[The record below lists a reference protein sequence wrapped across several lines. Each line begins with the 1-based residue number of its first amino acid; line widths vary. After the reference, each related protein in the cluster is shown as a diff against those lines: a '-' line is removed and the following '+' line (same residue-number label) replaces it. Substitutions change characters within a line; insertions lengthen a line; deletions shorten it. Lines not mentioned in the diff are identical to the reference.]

1 MSQMSRRNLIRLL
14 AIFTVTQIPV
24 IAEAASGPSLI
35 CSRVGQTIIWR
46 NRKYT
51 CIRVG
56 KKLMWD
62 KGFPLAPA
70 SPSPSPTPRQ
80 PVQNGPT
87 TIYSPPPQEFKVLKS
102 ADLKIN
108 EPKSVLNPSL
118 SEPSRGYILIRR
130 ESSILA
136 FTNRCT
142 HEGQEVEVS
151 SGQLVC
157 FRHLSYFD
165 SGDGHVLSGPATRTL
180 SQFATTE
187 HDGYV
192 FVIDTP

>member
-1 MSQMSRRNLIRLL
+1 MAQMSRRNLIRLL
-14 AIFTVTQIPV
+14 ATVSIAQIPL
-24 IAEAASGPSLI
+24 IAEAAAVPSI
-35 CSRVGQTIIWR
+35 TCSRVGQTIIWR

-56 KKLMWD
+56 KKLIWD

-70 SPSPSPTPRQ
+70 SPSPSATPRQ
-80 PVQNGPT
+80 PIQNGPIA
-87 TIYSPPPQEFKVLKS
+87 IYSPPPQEFRVLKS

-142 HEGQEVEVS
+142 HEGQEVEVI

-157 FRHLSYFD
+157 LRHLSYFD

-180 SQFATTE
+180 IQFTTTE

>member
-1 MSQMSRRNLIRLL
+1 MAQISRRNLIRLL
-14 AIFTVTQIPV
+14 TIFSVAQIPFV
-24 IAEAASGPSLI
+24 AEAAAGPSVI

-51 CIRVG
+51 CIRAG
-56 KKLMWD
+56 KKLVWD
-62 KGFPLAPA
+62 KGVPVTLASS
-70 SPSPSPTPRQ
+70 SPSATPQ
-80 PVQNGPT
+80 QSVQNLPT
-87 TIYSPPPQEFKVLKS
+87 TMYTPPPQEFRVLRS
-102 ADLKIN
+102 SELRMN

-130 ESSILA
+130 DNSILA

-165 SGDGHVLSGPATRTL
+165 SEDGHVLSGPATRTL
-180 SQFATTE
+180 RQFATTE

>member
-1 MSQMSRRNLIRLL
+1 MAQMSRRNLIRLL
-14 AIFTVTQIPV
+14 AVFTVTQIPL

-51 CIRVG
+51 CIRNG
-56 KKLMWD
+56 KKLIWD
-62 KGFPLAPA
+62 KGLPLATA
-70 SPSPSPTPRQ
+70 SPSSSPTPQQ
-80 PVQNGPT
+80 PIQSGPT
-87 TIYSPPPQEFKVLKS
+87 EIYSPPPQEFRVLRS

-118 SEPSRGYILIRR
+118 SEPSRGYLLIRR

-142 HEGQEVEVS
+142 HEGQEVEIS

-180 SQFATTE
+180 RQFATTE